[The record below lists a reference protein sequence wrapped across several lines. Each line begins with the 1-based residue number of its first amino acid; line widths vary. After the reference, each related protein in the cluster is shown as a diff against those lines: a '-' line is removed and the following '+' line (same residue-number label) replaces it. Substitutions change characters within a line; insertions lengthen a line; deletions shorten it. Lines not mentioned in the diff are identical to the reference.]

1 MSKVFKINK
10 YPENTLIR
18 NDMGVV
24 DYFDSYMTVKK
35 TTDPILEITRKLL
48 QAPGW
53 VNTLMYIREILIARP
68 FGLRTGNTAKNNAQT
83 SQKQEFEL
91 APILFSNENELVMG
105 EDDKHLYFRLSVLKI
120 NKGVDTEI
128 YLTTVVR
135 FNNTGGKV
143 YFALI
148 RLFHGL
154 VVRTMLKK
162 L

>member
-18 NDMGVV
+18 KDMGAV

-35 TTDPILEITRKLL
+35 TTGPILEITRKLL

-53 VNTLMYIREILIARP
+53 VNALMHVREILIARP
-68 FGLRTGNTAKNNAQT
+68 FGLRTGNSAKNEQT
-83 SQKQEFEL
+83 SPRQKIEL
-91 APILFSNENELVMG
+91 APILYSNENELVMG

-120 NKGVDTEI
+120 NKGADTEI

-135 FNNTGGKV
+135 YNNTGGKI

-148 RLFHGL
+148 RPFHRQ
-154 VVRTMLKK
+154 VVRAMLKR

>member
-18 NDMGVV
+18 KDMGTV

-35 TTDPILEITRKLL
+35 TTDPILAITRKLL
-48 QAPGW
+48 QTPGW
-53 VNTLMYIREILIARP
+53 VTALMHIREILIARP
-68 FGLRTGNTAKNNAQT
+68 FGLRTGNRTKNERT
-83 SQKQEFEL
+83 SPRPEIEL
-91 APILFSNENELVMG
+91 APILYSNENELVMG
-105 EDDKHLYFRLSVLKI
+105 EDDKHLYFRLSVLKV

-135 FNNTGGKV
+135 FNNAGGKI

-154 VVRTMLKK
+154 VVRAMLTR